1 MQHETS
7 RRRGR
12 PPAFDFDTA
21 LEAAMRLFRAHGY
34 EGTSMTELT
43 TAMGMNKASIYAAFG
58 SKEDLFRKALERYR
72 SGPAAFVTA
81 ALAEPTARKVVQ
93 RLLVAA
99 AESLTEK
106 DQAGGCMIVQGAL
119 TCGTDAQRIQAE
131 LAEHRRA
138 FEQALV
144 RRFERAKREKDLPDT
159 VDCEVLGKLVATV
172 HQGMSVQA
180 SSGASRKGLLN
191 VVHLFLA
198 QFPGTPKKKSER
210 ARQAIA

>member
-1 MQHETS
+1 M
-7 RRRGR
+7 G
-12 PPAFDFDTA
+12 
-21 LEAAMRLFRAHGY
+21 LFRAHGY

-72 SGPAAFVTA
+72 AGPAAFVAT
-81 ALAEPTARKVVQ
+81 ALAEPTAHKVVQ

-99 AESLTEK
+99 AESLAGN
-106 DQAGGCMIVQGAL
+106 DHAGGCMIVQGAL

-144 RRFERAKREKDLPDT
+144 RRFERARLERDLPDT
-159 VDCEVLGKLVATV
+159 IDCKVLGKLVATV

-180 SSGASRKGLLN
+180 SSGASKRDLLN

-198 QFPGTPKKKSER
+198 QFPGKPKTNRKR
-210 ARQAIA
+210 ARQAIP